1 MDCSRFREHI
11 QRFVDGELPDRLVA
25 EFQAHLSFCGEC
37 AAELR
42 EISAVRGALAG
53 WGAVELAAPAGF
65 ADRVMAAAQTLPRPA
80 PSGRLR
86 SLADRARLARGAMVS
101 PRAVAYS
108 ALALAAVAI
117 GLESRHR
124 RRSREAKV

>member
-11 QRFVDGELPDRLVA
+11 QRFVDGELPDPLVA

-42 EISAVRGALAG
+42 ELSAARGALAR
-53 WGAVELAAPAGF
+53 WGAVELAAPVGF
-65 ADRVMAAAQTLPRPA
+65 ADRVLAAARTLPRPT
-80 PSGRLR
+80 PGGRLR
-86 SLADRARLARGAMVS
+86 SLADRARLPRGAMVF
-101 PRAVAYS
+101 PRAIVYS
-108 ALALAAVAI
+108 AVALAAVVI
-117 GLESRHR
+117 GLETRHR